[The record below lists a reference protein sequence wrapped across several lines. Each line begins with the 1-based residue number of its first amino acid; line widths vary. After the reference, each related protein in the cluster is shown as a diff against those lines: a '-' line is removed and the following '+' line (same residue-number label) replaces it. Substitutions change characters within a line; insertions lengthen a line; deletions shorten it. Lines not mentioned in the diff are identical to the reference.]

1 MLGKIRKMLKILPKV
16 FIVMGSVSVALA
28 MLLSMV
34 SEPAQAN
41 TIQTQETCP
50 KDEGWTKVDGLTG
63 KSYSFNSSSDK
74 LIVEWCYK
82 ASTTVKYGSVNPP
95 SSSYTV
101 ESSVNDKNQEIQ
113 NLSDASFR
121 LIDGSPTNTP
131 IMKETQISTPSST
144 PVFDGPIPTNTPTN
158 MPEHTLT
165 NTPTSTPVFDGPIP
179 TNTPTNTPEP
189 TLTNT
194 STSTPVFDGPI
205 PTNTPTNTPEPSPTN
220 TPTNTPIFDNPIPT
234 YRPTNTPEP
243 TLTNTSTSTPVFD
256 GPIPTNT
263 PTNTPEPTLTNT
275 PTSTPVF
282 DGPIPTN
289 TQTNTPE
296 PTLTNTPTIT
306 PIFDNPIPT
315 YRPTN
320 TPEPTLTNTP
330 TNTPVLDGP
339 TPIPDYSGQTPTP
352 NDTGLTSTPDVD
364 ETTYPIIAPTFSPPR
379 NNDLLTLLIPVTG
392 SESNGISP
400 LEKVRSLLF
409 NFGLIIFGFGLVF
422 QSIRKKL
429 NL

>member
-1 MLGKIRKMLKILPKV
+1 MLGKIRKMLKIFPKV

-34 SEPAQAN
+34 SEPAHAN

-50 KDEGWTKVDGLTG
+50 KDAGWTKVDGLTG

-82 ASTTVKYGSVNPP
+82 ASTTVKYGSVYPP

-101 ESSVNDKNQEIQ
+101 ESSVKDKNQEIQ

-131 IMKETQISTPSST
+131 IMKETQISTPTST
-144 PVFDGPIPTNTPTN
+144 PEFDGPIPTNTPTN
-158 MPEHTLT
+158 MP
-165 NTPTSTPVFDGPIP
+165 D
-179 TNTPTNTPEP
+179 
-189 TLTNT
+189 
-194 STSTPVFDGPI
+194 
-205 PTNTPTNTPEPSPTN
+205 
-220 TPTNTPIFDNPIPT
+220 
-234 YRPTNTPEP
+234 
-243 TLTNTSTSTPVFD
+243 
-256 GPIPTNT
+256 
-263 PTNTPEPTLTNT
+263 PTLTNT

-282 DGPIPTN
+282 DGPIPTY
-289 TQTNTPE
+289 T
-296 PTLTNTPTIT
+296 
-306 PIFDNPIPT
+306 
-315 YRPTN
+315 PTN

-330 TNTPVLDGP
+330 TNTPVFDGPIPTYTPTNTPEPTLTNTPTNTPVFDGPIPTYTPTNTPEPTLTNTPTNTPVFDNP
-339 TPIPDYSGQTPTP
+339 TPIPDDLGQTPTP

-364 ETTYPIIAPTFSPPR
+364 VTTDPIIAPTFSPPR

-392 SESNGISP
+392 SELNGISP